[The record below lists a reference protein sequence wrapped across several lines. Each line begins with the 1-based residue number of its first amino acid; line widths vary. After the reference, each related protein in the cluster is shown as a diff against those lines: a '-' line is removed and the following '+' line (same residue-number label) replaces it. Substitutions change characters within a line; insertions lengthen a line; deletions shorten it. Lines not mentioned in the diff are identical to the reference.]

1 MKTSTKVWLIIAVAL
16 ILVGSMIFG
25 GAMTMLKWDFTKLS
39 TNKYETREHEITDEF
54 QNISVLADTADV
66 VFVPTEDTECRV
78 VCYEQT
84 NVSHEVAVKD
94 GTLMVELID
103 TRKWYEHIG
112 FNFQTS
118 KITVYMPAGEYA
130 VLTVKTDTGDV
141 HVSSEF
147 HFKSIDASVSTG
159 DVTCFASALGQIK
172 ITATTGDITLQDV
185 SAGSLDLAVTTGKVT
200 ASGITGNGDVS
211 IKVSTGKTVLT
222 DVICQNLSTSGSTG
236 DVKLTNVIAS
246 GAFVI
251 KRTTGD
257 VTFEGCDAAELLVAT
272 DTGNVEG
279 TLLTEKIFFVET
291 DTGRR
296 EYPKTTTGGKCE
308 ITTDTG
314 DIKISIKK

>member
-1 MKTSTKVWLIIAVAL
+1 MKTSTKVWLVIAVAL

-25 GAMTMLKWDFTKLS
+25 GAMTMLKWDFAKLS
-39 TNKYETREHEITDEF
+39 TDKYETREYNVTAEF
-54 QNISVLADTADV
+54 ENIQILADTADV

-84 NVSHEVAVKD
+84 NVSHAVAVKD

-112 FNFQTS
+112 FNFQTP
-118 KITVYMPAGEYA
+118 KITVYMPEGEYA
-130 VLTVKTDTGDV
+130 TLTVKTDTGDV

-211 IKVSTGKTVLT
+211 IKVSTGKTVLA
-222 DVICQNLSTSGSTG
+222 DVTCQNLSTSGSTG

-296 EYPKTTTGGKCE
+296 EYPKTTTGGKC
-308 ITTDTG
+308 
-314 DIKISIKK
+314 